1 MNILDFFNFSN
12 CIKISFF
19 ISFISQICFIHILSS
34 INYSYKYFGFIIH
47 LFIIFLI
54 FFCLSGFLKNEIK
67 IFKKIQFLNKIMKII
82 TFFLILFYLILLLKL
97 KYSEMDSNMY
107 ILLIFSITIY
117 SIFHF
122 LMLNNLSN
130 FIEKYKDK
138 MIENSTERNDDA
150 VKEELINNDFY

>member
-1 MNILDFFNFSN
+1 
-12 CIKISFF
+12 
-19 ISFISQICFIHILSS
+19 
-34 INYSYKYFGFIIH
+34 
-47 LFIIFLI
+47 
-54 FFCLSGFLKNEIK
+54 
-67 IFKKIQFLNKIMKII
+67 MKII

-107 ILLIFSITIY
+107 ILLIFSLTIY

-138 MIENSTERNDDA
+138 IIENSTERNDDA
-150 VKEELINNDFY
+150 VKEELIKNDFY